1 MDCLELRLTVAA
13 RRLPTAVSALQNLV
27 QVSVRGTVSGLGRRV
42 EEDVFWMKVKI
53 VICSE
58 KSLLN

>member
-1 MDCLELRLTVAA
+1 MELRLTVAA
-13 RRLPTAVSALQNLV
+13 RRRPSAVSALQNLV

-53 VICSE
+53 VICTE

>member
-1 MDCLELRLTVAA
+1 MDSLELMLTVAA
-13 RRLPTAVSALQNLV
+13 RRRPTAVSALQNLV

>member
-1 MDCLELRLTVAA
+1 MDSLELRLTVAA
-13 RRLPTAVSALQNLV
+13 RRLPTAVSALQNFV

-53 VICSE
+53 VICTE

>member
-1 MDCLELRLTVAA
+1 MERGLNVAA
-13 RRLPTAVSALQNLV
+13 RRRPTAVSALQNLV